1 MFILS
6 LTSIVSASNHTKC
19 VFLSIKKCEIQPTF
33 MTLYPNDYSQEFYY
47 YPFTIKLDKC
57 TGSCKTLNDL
67 PNKVSVPNTTEDL
80 NLSIFNIITGIN

>member
-1 MFILS
+1 
-6 LTSIVSASNHTKC
+6 
-19 VFLSIKKCEIQPTF
+19 
-33 MTLYPNDYSQEFYY
+33 MTLYPNDYGQDFYY

-57 TGSCKTLNDL
+57 AGSCKTLNDL